1 MTIDSKVIKEHLAD
15 ENYALLLRECKEPKS
30 FNEIRK
36 LKLKE
41 SVLFQALKDLK
52 LSEALLFD
60 DGKYYTSP
68 EAFEYLE

>member
-1 MTIDSKVIKEHLAD
+1 MTVDSKRIKEQMAD
-15 ENYALLLRECKEPKS
+15 KNYTLLLKECKEPKS
-30 FNEIRK
+30 YNEIRK

-68 EAFEYLE
+68 EVFEYLE